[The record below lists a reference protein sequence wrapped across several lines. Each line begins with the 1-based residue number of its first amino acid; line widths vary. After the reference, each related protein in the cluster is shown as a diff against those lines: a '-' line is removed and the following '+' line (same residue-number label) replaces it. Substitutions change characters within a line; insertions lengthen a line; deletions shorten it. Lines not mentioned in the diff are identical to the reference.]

1 MTNKFT
7 FLLTALLALF
17 AIPGWGQSGET
28 YTVTIDDDIRFGTI
42 TIAENEFAAGDTVS
56 LNAEPGVRCYL
67 ESISITRT
75 SDGTETGIV
84 PVYDSVS
91 EKHNFLMPDY
101 DITVSATFVGN
112 MQTFTR
118 LNSMNDFLT
127 GFMYIIVG
135 EDNGTYY
142 SMGEAAGNSRPAMQ
156 IEADAATAFQTYTT
170 DRFYI
175 GGDPT
180 NLYTFCDRL
189 HFSTQGFLCAGNGES
204 DQLLLQ
210 SDLTDNGKWIISI
223 DETTGEASIVAQGDC
238 ARNTLRFD
246 PDTKQFSCYAA
257 ENNMNPVYIYMLNA
271 EGDIK
276 DYSFYSNTL
285 IDGDVYSDGYY
296 TVSGNAILT
305 ITGNFTVDPNL
316 TYTPYSICI
325 EDNSQLV
332 TNCDVPNAMYTRR
345 MANHNGGAS
354 DEITAWNL
362 LATPYKEYGP
372 LVPFLLFSSSYR
384 VFVYDEP
391 SYGWTEMQT
400 EPLFQMAHGLGYMVG
415 FPGNNSEATVVGM
428 NGTFPSSR
436 EDLSFDLNY
445 TETAGEYKGFNMVGN
460 PFPCNA
466 YANMDY
472 LVLNETG
479 NNFIVGTT
487 LRPCDGLMVQA
498 TAANQQVTFSR
509 NAPETPDGFIEL
521 GIAQGEN
528 PLFDNARIFFNEG
541 HRMNKFYLNENSTCI
556 YIPQNGEQLAIAN
569 TQPQGEMPVNF
580 KAAEDGTYT
589 LTVNTEKATAEYL
602 HLIDSQAG
610 TDIDLL
616 AAALAGSASY
626 TFDAMA
632 NDNAARFRLV
642 FSITGIEENAASASS
657 TSFAYMS
664 NGNLVIDNVEGI
676 ATLQIFDMLGRMVS
690 SETVE
695 GNYNKA
701 LNLKSGVYVL
711 NLNGMTQKLV
721 VE

>member
-1 MTNKFT
+1 
-7 FLLTALLALF
+7 
-17 AIPGWGQSGET
+17 
-28 YTVTIDDDIRFGTI
+28 
-42 TIAENEFAAGDTVS
+42 
-56 LNAEPGVRCYL
+56 
-67 ESISITRT
+67 
-75 SDGTETGIV
+75 
-84 PVYDSVS
+84 
-91 EKHNFLMPDY
+91 
-101 DITVSATFVGN
+101 
-112 MQTFTR
+112 
-118 LNSMNDFLT
+118 
-127 GFMYIIVG
+127 
-135 EDNGTYY
+135 
-142 SMGEAAGNSRPAMQ
+142 
-156 IEADAATAFQTYTT
+156 
-170 DRFYI
+170 
-175 GGDPT
+175 
-180 NLYTFCDRL
+180 
-189 HFSTQGFLCAGNGES
+189 
-204 DQLLLQ
+204 
-210 SDLTDNGKWIISI
+210 
-223 DETTGEASIVAQGDC
+223 
-238 ARNTLRFD
+238 
-246 PDTKQFSCYAA
+246 
-257 ENNMNPVYIYMLNA
+257 
-271 EGDIK
+271 
-276 DYSFYSNTL
+276 
-285 IDGDVYSDGYY
+285 
-296 TVSGNAILT
+296 
-305 ITGNFTVDPNL
+305 
-316 TYTPYSICI
+316 
-325 EDNSQLV
+325 
-332 TNCDVPNAMYTRR
+332 
-345 MANHNGGAS
+345 
-354 DEITAWNL
+354 
-362 LATPYKEYGP
+362 
-372 LVPFLLFSSSYR
+372 
-384 VFVYDEP
+384 
-391 SYGWTEMQT
+391 
-400 EPLFQMAHGLGYMVG
+400 
-415 FPGNNSEATVVGM
+415 
-428 NGTFPSSR
+428 
-436 EDLSFDLNY
+436 
-445 TETAGEYKGFNMVGN
+445 
-460 PFPCNA
+460 
-466 YANMDY
+466 MDY

-616 AAALAGSASY
+616 AVASAGSASY

-690 SETVE
+690 SETIE